1 MFYFIL
7 FRFCLLS
14 RLVLF
19 SHFSNGSNM
28 RVYSPTR
35 AYLRCFFT
43 LFHSDAKANRQETRG
58 IWTMRRD
65 DASPAVSLAC
75 IFHSQHNSRVIK
87 YSLCEIAEY
96 STIVRNEIHARP
108 GTRYTRAGY
117 AHLNMRSHM
126 CMLSYT
132 SPRPLIHPSLF
143 PSPRILN
150 LISGIVDTPHR
161 KNEKEENEAFRKIHS
176 QDSRYSICFACC
188 AGCPK
193 NCTRSCIHV
202 CLLVTVKS
210 WVTISNVDNNVKCLI
225 RSLAI
230 PQKFLWYLQYIPCAR
245 K

>member
-1 MFYFIL
+1 
-7 FRFCLLS
+7 
-14 RLVLF
+14 
-19 SHFSNGSNM
+19 
-28 RVYSPTR
+28 
-35 AYLRCFFT
+35 
-43 LFHSDAKANRQETRG
+43 
-58 IWTMRRD
+58 MRRD
-65 DASPAVSLAC
+65 DASPAVSLAR
-75 IFHSQHNSRVIK
+75 IFSSQHNNARVIK

-96 STIVRNEIHARP
+96 STIVRNEIHARS

-132 SPRPLIHPSLF
+132 FPVLSSIRHSPSPP
-143 PSPRILN
+143 PRILN

-210 WVTISNVDNNVKCLI
+210 
-225 RSLAI
+225 
-230 PQKFLWYLQYIPCAR
+230 
-245 K
+245 